1 MIGETEPPRAHLISQ
16 AELMNKDITDPAV
29 KNELLR
35 LNSLDYGTI
44 LCNMK
49 DTIEANFNEQ
59 TA

>member
-1 MIGETEPPRAHLISQ
+1 
-16 AELMNKDITDPAV
+16 MNKDITDPAV

-49 DTIEANFNEQ
+49 DTIEENFNEQ